1 MPETTEPLAEATV
14 RKLFDRHYEEAFR
27 FFIRRGFGKEEARDL
42 AQETFLRAIRG
53 LESLRDPASARTWL
67 FSIATNVL
75 RNELRRRAAHKRNS
89 EEESREIRQE
99 DEDALEAEAP
109 DVLDG
114 LLDQERRELLAAAVR
129 GLPPQMRR
137 ALLLRFASNLKYRE
151 IAAVMQVSIDTVK
164 SQLAQARARLRKQL
178 GQESGDIDSG

>member
-42 AQETFLRAIRG
+42 AQETFLRALRG

-99 DEDALEAEAP
+99 DEDT
-109 DVLDG
+109 
-114 LLDQERRELLAAAVR
+114 LDQERRELLAAAVR